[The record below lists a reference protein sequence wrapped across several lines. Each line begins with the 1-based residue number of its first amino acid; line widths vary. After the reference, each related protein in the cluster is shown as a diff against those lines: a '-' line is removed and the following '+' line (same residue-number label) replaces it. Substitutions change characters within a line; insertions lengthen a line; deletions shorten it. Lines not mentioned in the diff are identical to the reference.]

1 MQYKG
6 RLGASAIDWMLINA
20 VIGWNR
26 SVMVS
31 TDRCFL
37 PASQHWNDT
46 RPSWADSLC
55 LNHRKICSILRSGQW
70 TQSEADQQLGLKRKS
85 KLRASAQ
92 LSHAH
97 IQRGTHAYLW
107 GIFLGEQNK
116 CSHLFCRT
124 STDLHLFLI
133 MFLPFLLLQFIYL
146 WHNKCTGE
154 SFALTL

>member
-1 MQYKG
+1 MRYKG
-6 RLGASAIDWMLINA
+6 RSRGVRHWLDVDQCCDW
-20 VIGWNR
+20 WNR

-37 PASQHWNDT
+37 PASQHWNNT

-92 LSHAH
+92 LSHAR
-97 IQRGTHAYLW
+97 IQRGTHAHLW
-107 GIFLGEQNK
+107 GIFLGEQ

-133 MFLPFLLLQFIYL
+133 MFLAFFLLQFIYL

-154 SFALTL
+154 SFAWTL